1 MAEGTRP
8 KEKLFA
14 ILVLELGAFPQG
26 YRAGRWVAGEMS
38 EPIQP
43 SSEEDDEI
51 DPSHL
56 PDLADLV

>member
-1 MAEGTRP
+1 
-8 KEKLFA
+8 
-14 ILVLELGAFPQG
+14 
-26 YRAGRWVAGEMS
+26 MS

-56 PDLADLV
+56 PDLADLVWLDWFSVISHDLVNCARRIP